1 MTSYARHD
9 LSEGNSQLPAG
20 LIEAYAQTEFR
31 VHAQPAFTLY
41 IGQHCA
47 LLQQAMAQARVN
59 TCLFITACNPYSQSL
74 NDDDNAQR
82 TKQLETD
89 LNRRG
94 LSYLTGVGQHASNEW
109 PGEASFLV
117 LGALPDTAKDLGHA
131 YEQNAVVWSDADAVA
146 QLWLLR

>member
-1 MTSYARHD
+1 MTYGHHD
-9 LSEGNSQLPAG
+9 PSEGKSQLPAG

-41 IGQHCA
+41 IGQYCA
-47 LLQQAMAQARVN
+47 LLQQAMAQAQVN

-74 NDDDNAQR
+74 NDNDNAQR
-82 TKQLETD
+82 TKQLEID

-117 LGALPDTAKDLGHA
+117 LGVSPDIAKELGYA
-131 YEQNAVVWSDADAVA
+131 YEQNAIVWSDAEAVA

>member
-1 MTSYARHD
+1 MTYVHHD
-9 LSEGNSQLPAG
+9 LSEGKSQLPAG

-31 VHAQPAFTLY
+31 IHTQPAFTLY

-47 LLQQAMAQARVN
+47 LLQQAMARAQAN
-59 TCLFITACNPYSQSL
+59 TCLFITACNPFSQSL
-74 NDDDNAQR
+74 DDDDNAQR
-82 TKQLETD
+82 NKQLETE

-117 LGALPDTAKDLGHA
+117 LGVSPDVAKELGQT
-131 YEQNAVVWSDADAVA
+131 YEQNAVVWSDADAIA
-146 QLWLLR
+146 RLWLLR